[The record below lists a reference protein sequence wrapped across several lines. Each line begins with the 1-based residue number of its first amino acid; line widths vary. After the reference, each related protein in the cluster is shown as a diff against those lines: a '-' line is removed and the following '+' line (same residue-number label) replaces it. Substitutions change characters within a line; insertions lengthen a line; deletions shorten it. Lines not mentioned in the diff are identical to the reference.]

1 MVVVRMC
8 LLRVLPVA
16 ILALVAIK
24 VSGYVSG
31 SGGADTPRRVA
42 ERFLA
47 AARPDTPAT
56 ADQPA
61 PGAAPLFADVAA
73 QVGIHFVHD
82 NAARGEF
89 RLPEEMGPGAA
100 FVDIDGDGDLDIF
113 VAGGGGLAGDGPR
126 QTCRLYR
133 NDGDVFT
140 DITDASGAGISGPA
154 YGVACADYDDDGDID
169 IMVTRL
175 GADALLRNDGPPE
188 APTFVNVAR
197 EAGVDALGFGAGAVF
212 FDYDRDGRLDL
223 YVTRYVNWSASREI
237 VCYTILGVRDYC
249 NPVSYNAPSTDRLYR
264 NLGNG
269 RFEDVSDR
277 AGISARTGNGLGVA
291 AIDFD
296 DDGWMDIY
304 VANDQTPAFLWHNRG
319 DGTFE
324 EVAALVGCAYDQR
337 GVAIAG
343 MGVAAADLDDDGDVD
358 LLVTNIHHQTHLV
371 LLNNGGV
378 FEDRSLAMGLGRW
391 SIPATTFGVAVFD
404 QDNDGA
410 LDAFFANGDVN
421 VDNALRV
428 GDNPYAQ
435 PNHFARLIDGTLVN
449 RTAGSGVAFGD
460 VGRGVACGDYD
471 NDGDLDLLVT
481 NNGGPLRLLRN
492 GNDSGHSWLVVQT
505 RTGSGGRAAIGAAV
519 TVTADG
525 RAYTRWISPHQSY
538 LSSGDPRAHF
548 GLGTASRVQRIE
560 VRWPDGSRTVRTDL
574 PVNQHVVL
582 DARNA
587 HGAPDGGD

>member
-1 MVVVRMC
+1 MVAVRLC

-24 VSGYVSG
+24 VAGSISGR
-31 SGGADTPRRVA
+31 AETPRRVA

-47 AARPDTPAT
+47 AARPDTAAT
-56 ADQPA
+56 DERP
-61 PGAAPLFADVAA
+61 PGAAPLFSDVAA
-73 QVGIHFVHD
+73 QLGIRFVHD

-100 FVDIDGDGDLDIF
+100 FLDIDGDGDLDVFI
-113 VAGGGGLAGDGPR
+113 AGGGGLAGDGAL

-133 NDGDVFT
+133 NDGDRFT
-140 DITDASGAGISGPA
+140 DITDASGAGIPGPA
-154 YGVACADYDDDGDID
+154 YGVACADYDDDGDVD
-169 IMVTRL
+169 ILVTRL
-175 GADALLRNDGPPE
+175 GPDALLRNDGPAHSPK
-188 APTFVNVAR
+188 FVNVAR
-197 EAGVDALGFGAGAVF
+197 EAGVDAPGFGAGAVF
-212 FDYDRDGRLDL
+212 LDYDRDGRLDL
-223 YVTRYVNWSASREI
+223 YVTRYINWSASRET

-269 RFEDVSDR
+269 RFEDVSDL
-277 AGISARTGNGLGVA
+277 AGIAARTGNGLGVA

-296 DDGWMDIY
+296 DDAWMDLY

-343 MGVAAADLDDDGDVD
+343 MGVAAADLDYDGDVD

-371 LLNNGGV
+371 LSNDGGT

-404 QDNDGA
+404 QDNDGR

-421 VDNALRV
+421 VDNALKI

-435 PNHFARLIDGTLVN
+435 PDHFARLIDGVLVN
-449 RTAGSGVAFGD
+449 ATAGSGVAFGD

-481 NNGGPLRLLRN
+481 NNGGPVRLLRN
-492 GNDSGHSWLVVQT
+492 DNDSGHSWLVVET
-505 RTGSGGRAAIGAAV
+505 RTGPGGRAALGARV
-519 TVTADG
+519 TVTAGD
-525 RAYTRWISPHQSY
+525 RTSTRWISPHQSY

-560 VRWPDGSRTVRTDL
+560 VLWPDGSRTVRTDV
-574 PVNQHVVL
+574 PVNQRVVL
-582 DARNA
+582 DARNVVE
-587 HGAPDGGD
+587 GD

>member
-1 MVVVRMC
+1 MLVVRLC

-16 ILALVAIK
+16 ILVLVAIK
-24 VSGYVSG
+24 ASAHVFGHAES
-31 SGGADTPRRVA
+31 PRRVA

-47 AARPDTPAT
+47 ASRADFPAM
-56 ADQPA
+56 AAA
-61 PGAAPLFADVAA
+61 PTGAMPLFADVAA
-73 QVGIHFVHD
+73 DLGIRFVHD

-100 FVDIDGDGDLDIF
+100 FVDIDGDGDLDVF
-113 VAGGGGLAGDGPR
+113 VAGGGGLTGDGPR
-126 QTCRLYR
+126 QSCRLYR
-133 NDGDVFT
+133 NDGDRFT
-140 DITDASGAGISGPA
+140 DITDASGAGIAGPA
-154 YGVACADYDDDGDID
+154 YGVACADYDDDGDVD
-169 IMVTRL
+169 ILVTRL
-175 GADALLRNDGPPE
+175 GPDALLRNDGPPE
-188 APTFVNVAR
+188 APRFVDIAR
-197 EAGVDALGFGAGAVF
+197 EAGVDDPGFGASAAF
-212 FDYDRDGRLDL
+212 FDYDGDGLLDL
-223 YVTRYVNWSASREI
+223 YLARYVNWSASRETA
-237 VCYTILGVRDYC
+237 CYTILGIRDYC

-269 RFEDVSDR
+269 RFEDVSDG

-291 AIDFD
+291 ACDFD
-296 DDGWMDIY
+296 DDGWMDLY

-337 GVAIAG
+337 GMAIAG

-371 LLNNGGV
+371 LTNDRGS
-378 FEDRSLAMGLGRW
+378 FDDRSLAMGLGRW

-404 QDNDGA
+404 QDLDGA

-421 VDNALRV
+421 VDNAMRV
-428 GDNPYAQ
+428 GENPYAQ
-435 PNHFARLIDGTLVN
+435 PDHFARLIDGALVN
-449 RTAGSGVAFGD
+449 ATAGSGVAFGD

-492 GNDSGHSWLVVQT
+492 DNDSGHSWLMVQT
-505 RTGSGGRAAIGAAV
+505 HTGAGGRAAIGARV
-519 TVTADG
+519 TVTADD
-525 RAYTRWISPHQSY
+525 RVHTRWIRPHQSY
-538 LSSGDPRAHF
+538 LCSSDPRAHF

-560 VRWPDGSRTVRTDL
+560 VRWPDGSKTVRTDV
-574 PVNQHVVL
+574 PVNQRLDL
-582 DARNA
+582 DADDADQGPAR
-587 HGAPDGGD
+587 

>member
-1 MVVVRMC
+1 MVLVVIRLC

-16 ILALVAIK
+16 ILVLVAIK
-24 VSGYVSG
+24 ASGYVSER
-31 SGGADTPRRVA
+31 AETPRQAA

-47 AARPDTPAT
+47 ASRLDTPAT
-56 ADQPA
+56 AEQPT
-61 PGAAPLFADVAA
+61 GAAPLFSDVAA
-73 QVGIHFVHD
+73 AVGIRFVHD

-113 VAGGGGLAGDGPR
+113 VAGGGGLAGVGPP
-126 QTCRLYR
+126 QSCRLYR
-133 NDGDVFT
+133 NDGDRFT
-140 DITDASGAGISGPA
+140 DITDASGAGIAGPA

-175 GADALLRNDGPPE
+175 GPDALLRNDGPPQM
-188 APTFVNVAR
+188 PTFVDVAR
-197 EAGVDALGFGAGAVF
+197 EAGVDDPGFGAGATF
-212 FDYDRDGRLDL
+212 FDYDGDGRLDL
-223 YVTRYVNWSASREI
+223 YVTRYVNWSASRET

-277 AGISARTGNGLGVA
+277 AGIGGRTGNGLGVVA
-291 AIDFD
+291 CDFD
-296 DDGWMDIY
+296 DDGWVDLY

-324 EVAALVGCAYDQR
+324 EVAVLVGCAYDQR
-337 GVAIAG
+337 GMAIAG
-343 MGVAAADLDDDGDVD
+343 MGVAGADLDDDGDVD

-371 LLNNGGV
+371 LRNDGG
-378 FEDRSLAMGLGRW
+378 FFDDQSLVMGLGRW
-391 SIPATTFGVAVFD
+391 SIPATTFGVAIFD
-404 QDNDGA
+404 QDNDGR

-421 VDNALRV
+421 VDNALRI

-435 PNHFARLIDGTLVN
+435 PDHFARFIDGMLVN
-449 RTAGSGVAFGD
+449 ATAGSGVAFGD

-471 NDGDLDLLVT
+471 NDGDLDLIVT

-492 GNDSGHSWLVVQT
+492 NNDSGHSWLVVET
-505 RTGSGGRAAIGAAV
+505 RIGSGGRAAIGARV

-525 RAYTRWISPHQSY
+525 HRYTRWIRPHQSY
-538 LSSGDPRAHF
+538 LCSGDPRAHF

-560 VRWPDGSRTVRTDL
+560 VRWPDGSRTVRNDV
-574 PVNQHVVL
+574 PVNQRVVL
-582 DARNA
+582 DARDA
-587 HGAPDGGD
+587 GGGN